1 MGGRFGA
8 FLVIA
13 AALVGCTARNVP
25 SVEPPSDTIPNEPHV
40 GTAVFWTDTT
50 EWILYVFATGVL
62 VSDVYSVPEPYHV
75 PTHDEAQTLR
85 LLTYGV
91 YGQRYL
97 TDDGYTFGMPSASV
111 TKAGTKTKYSVLG
124 LFIRSTV
131 IVVPF

>member
-1 MGGRFGA
+1 M
-8 FLVIA
+8 IA

-25 SVEPPSDTIPNEPHV
+25 SVEPPRDTIPNEPHV

-62 VSDVYSVPEPYHV
+62 VSDVYSVPEPYHI

>member
-25 SVEPPSDTIPNEPHV
+25 YIEPTDTIPTESPT
-40 GTAVFWTDTT
+40 GTVVYLTDTT
-50 EWILYVFATGVL
+50 EWVVYVFETGVL

-91 YGQRYL
+91 SGQRYL
-97 TDDGYTFGMPSASV
+97 TNDGYTFGMPSASV

>member
-13 AALVGCTARNVP
+13 VALVGCTARNVP
-25 SVEPPSDTIPNEPHV
+25 YIEPTDTIPNEPPA
-40 GTAVFWTDTT
+40 GTAVYWTDTT
-50 EWILYVFATGVL
+50 EWVVYVFETGVL
-62 VSDVYSVPEPYHV
+62 VTDDYSVPEPYHI
-75 PTHDEAQTLR
+75 PTHNEAQTLR

-91 YGQRYL
+91 SGQRYL

-124 LFIRSTV
+124 LYVRPSV

>member
-1 MGGRFGA
+1 M
-8 FLVIA
+8 

-25 SVEPPSDTIPNEPHV
+25 YIEPADTIPTKSPA
-40 GTAVFWTDTT
+40 GTAVYWTDTT
-50 EWILYVFATGVL
+50 EWVVYVFETGVL
-62 VSDVYSVPEPYHV
+62 LSDVYSVPEPYHI

-91 YGQRYL
+91 SGQRYL

>member
-1 MGGRFGA
+1 M
-8 FLVIA
+8 

-25 SVEPPSDTIPNEPHV
+25 YIEPADTIQTEPPAC
-40 GTAVFWTDTT
+40 TAVYWTDTT
-50 EWILYVFATGVL
+50 EWVVYIFETGVL
-62 VSDVYSVPEPYHV
+62 VTDDYGVPEPYHI

-91 YGQRYL
+91 SGQRYL

-124 LFIRSTV
+124 LYVRPSV

>member
-1 MGGRFGA
+1 M
-8 FLVIA
+8 VIA

>member
-1 MGGRFGA
+1 MAVF
-8 FLVIA
+8 
-13 AALVGCTARNVP
+13 VGCTARNVP
-25 SVEPPSDTIPNEPHV
+25 SVETPSDTIPNEPPT
-40 GTAVFWTDTT
+40 GIAVYWTDTT
-50 EWILYVFATGVL
+50 EWVVYVFATGVL
-62 VSDVYSVPEPYHV
+62 ASDDYSVPEPYHI

-85 LLTYGV
+85 HIAYGV
-91 YGQRYL
+91 SGQRYL

>member
-1 MGGRFGA
+1 M
-8 FLVIA
+8 IA

-25 SVEPPSDTIPNEPHV
+25 YIEPTDTIPTESPT
-40 GTAVFWTDTT
+40 GTVVYLTDTT
-50 EWILYVFATGVL
+50 EWVVYVFETGVL

-91 YGQRYL
+91 SGQRYL
-97 TDDGYTFGMPSASV
+97 TNDGYTFGMPSASV

>member
-8 FLVIA
+8 IVVIA
-13 AALVGCTARNVP
+13 AALVGCTARNAP
-25 SVEPPSDTIPNEPHV
+25 AVEPSDTIPSEPPT
-40 GTAVFWTDTT
+40 GTVVYLTDTT
-50 EWILYVFATGVL
+50 EWLVYVFATGVL
-62 VSDVYSVPEPYHV
+62 VSDAYSVQEPYHI

-85 LLTYGV
+85 HIVYGV
-91 YGQRYL
+91 SGQRYL